1 MLQCENIQINTA
13 STVNADKKINI
24 VSVQEIS
31 KIAQAVQYK
40 ISHFYV
46 YVSFAPSEELLM
58 WQKSEL
64 DLWLKGHIYLSEGL
78 LRSFICCFVLYCN
91 AFIFSLKYFHSSNEP
106 FEQKQNFRNIG
117 EFQAKGSWQ

>member
-58 WQKSEL
+58 
-64 DLWLKGHIYLSEGL
+64 
-78 LRSFICCFVLYCN
+78 
-91 AFIFSLKYFHSSNEP
+91 
-106 FEQKQNFRNIG
+106 
-117 EFQAKGSWQ
+117 

>member
-1 MLQCENIQINTA
+1 MEASFFLDIICGTCLKEKITWKAINIINRGLAFFLFCVQYEMLQCENIQINTA

-46 YVSFAPSEELLM
+46 YVSFAPSEEL
-58 WQKSEL
+58 
-64 DLWLKGHIYLSEGL
+64 
-78 LRSFICCFVLYCN
+78 
-91 AFIFSLKYFHSSNEP
+91 
-106 FEQKQNFRNIG
+106 
-117 EFQAKGSWQ
+117 